1 MKHILIMLLASFA
14 TCCAVSSST
23 DSVQRPH
30 VAILG
35 DSNTWMGGDDCSG
48 NEAWPKWFL
57 QLYPTAS
64 CRSYARSGATW
75 TNTPRT
81 VLNTAE
87 DTALLAD
94 NNVIYNQVQRLIE
107 VHKAGSQPTPQLII
121 IAAGVNDAWFNDMR
135 PEAFTLSPQDASS
148 KHDWSYL
155 YDRTP
160 DQVLTLAESIA
171 YDCHLLQ
178 QAFPEASIVLVTPA
192 QSIEVKPLVINMV
205 GDIITATAKS
215 LRIHSLNLGLMSP
228 INHYDEKKHF
238 TYTSDGTHT
247 NALGAQAHGKI
258 IAEYITS
265 LHLTH

>member
-1 MKHILIMLLASFA
+1 MKHIFTMLLAFFA
-14 TCCAVSSST
+14 TCCAAST
-23 DSVQRPH
+23 PTDPVQGPH

-48 NEAWPKWFL
+48 DEAWPKWFK

-94 NNVIYNQVQRLIE
+94 NNVIFNQVQRLIE
-107 VHKAGSQPTPQLII
+107 AHSAGIQPTPQLII

-135 PEAFTLSPQDASS
+135 PDAFTLSPQEASFMR
-148 KHDWSYL
+148 DWSYL

-160 DQVLTLAESIA
+160 DQVLTLAESVA
-171 YDCHLLQ
+171 YNCHLLQ
-178 QAFPEASIVLVTPA
+178 QAFPEAHIVLVTPA
-192 QSIEVKPLVINMV
+192 HSIEVKPWVINTV
-205 GDIITATAKS
+205 GAIITAVATR
-215 LRIHSLNLGLMSP
+215 LRIYSISLNHLSP
-228 INHYDEKKHF
+228 IKYEDEKRHF

-247 NALGAQAHGKI
+247 NTLGARVHGKI
-258 IAEYITS
+258 IAEYIAA
-265 LHLTH
+265 LNLKF